1 VVDERAVAELDRK
14 VHDEMLKEARE
25 KKLEARPALGHAARA
40 ASPTPLG
47 GKATRYFTAA
57 DEARV
62 DQITIEW
69 AALRGKVARAD
80 LDRRRTLLAE
90 LAELTRVE
98 LEDDLRAFREKGG
111 DVSTIP
117 DLPPEEDER

>member
-1 VVDERAVAELDRK
+1 MVDERAVAELDRK

-40 ASPTPLG
+40 ASPAPLG
-47 GKATRYFTAA
+47 GKAIRYFTAA

-62 DQITIEW
+62 DQITVEW
-69 AALRGKVARAD
+69 AALRGKVTRAD
-80 LDRRRTLLAE
+80 LDERRALLGE

-117 DLPPEEDER
+117 DLPPDEDER

>member
-1 VVDERAVAELDRK
+1 MAELDRK

-25 KKLEARPALGHAARA
+25 RKLEARPNLGHAARVTSA
-40 ASPTPLG
+40 APLA
-47 GKATRYFTAA
+47 GKAVRFFTAA

-62 DQITIEW
+62 DQITVEW
-69 AALRGKVARAD
+69 AGLRGKVARAD
-80 LDRRRTLLAE
+80 LDQRRALLAE

-98 LEDDLRAFREKGG
+98 LEDDIRAFREKGG

-117 DLPPEEDER
+117 DLPPDEDER